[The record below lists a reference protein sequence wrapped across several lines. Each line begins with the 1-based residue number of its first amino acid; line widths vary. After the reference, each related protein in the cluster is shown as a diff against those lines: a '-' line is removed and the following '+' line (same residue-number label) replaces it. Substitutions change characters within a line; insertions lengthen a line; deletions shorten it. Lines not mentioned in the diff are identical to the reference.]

1 MIMARN
7 GRYLAKTGHDHE
19 GHRAV
24 RHVEWGAVG
33 VGQL

>member
-7 GRYLAKTGHDHE
+7 GLYLAKTGHDHE
-19 GHRAV
+19 ITSREA
-24 RHVEWGAVG
+24 AVG

>member
-1 MIMARN
+1 MIVARN

-19 GHRAV
+19 NHLAGRQV
-24 RHVEWGAVG
+24 MWGAVG